1 MSLAAERLCFT
12 IVVALL
18 ALVPV
23 SAGLAGVLFGP
34 GFLQAEAPWPADLGS
49 HLRFLSG
56 IFLAFGISWWLCLWD
71 LERSARR
78 FRLLSIL
85 TICGG
90 LARLLSL
97 IVDGVPST
105 GHLIGLCLELIVV
118 PCLLVW
124 HRRLLKVGR
133 QAGLTPSG
141 TVRRG
146 LS

>member
-1 MSLAAERLCFT
+1 MSLAAERLLFT
-12 IVVALL
+12 IIVALL

-23 SAGLAGVLFGP
+23 SAGLSGVVLGP
-34 GFLQAEAPWPADLGS
+34 DFLRVEPPFPADLGS

-71 LERSARR
+71 LDRSASR
-78 FRLLSIL
+78 FRLLGVL

-97 IVDGVPST
+97 FVDGVPST
-105 GHLIGLCLELIVV
+105 GHVLGLCLELIGV
-118 PCLLVW
+118 PLLLLW
-124 HRRLLKVGR
+124 HHRIIKVGR
-133 QAGLTPSG
+133 EAGLATGAAPL
-141 TVRRG
+141 RG